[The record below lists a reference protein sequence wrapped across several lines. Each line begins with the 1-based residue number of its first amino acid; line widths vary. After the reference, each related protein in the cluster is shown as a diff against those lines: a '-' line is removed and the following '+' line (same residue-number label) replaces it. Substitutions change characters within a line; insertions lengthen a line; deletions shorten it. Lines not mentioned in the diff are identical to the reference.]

1 MEFNESTINKLSD
14 LLLIGLTPE
23 ENKMILDE
31 FAVIDKNIDKI
42 NKIEGIEKATPM
54 THALDNFECE
64 LREDVFEESPSIE
77 DLLKNS
83 DQVNDREVEVPKVV
97 E

>member
-1 MEFNESTINKLSD
+1 MEFNEATIDKLSN

-31 FAVIDKNIDKI
+31 FNVIDKNIDKI
-42 NKIEGIEKATPM
+42 NKIEGIEKAIPM
-54 THALDNFECE
+54 THALDDFEVE
-64 LREDVFEESPSIE
+64 LREDIAEESPSIE

-83 DQVNDREVEVPKVV
+83 DQINDREVEVPKVV

>member
-1 MEFNESTINKLSD
+1 MEFNEATIDKLSN

-42 NKIEGIEKATPM
+42 NNIEGIEKAIPM

-64 LREDVFEESPSIE
+64 LREDIAEESPSID